1 VRGRS
6 QNRILGRG
14 PRLEQFRAWE
24 TVTGLATEGGGV
36 HRKIPRPLEAE
47 FTEEAEMVDR
57 YTKCVLTVIAAALV
71 TIAVQQS
78 IRPVTAQGGGC
89 GIVVDQACWV
99 RTDLRAPIAV
109 EVIGR

>member
-1 VRGRS
+1 M
-6 QNRILGRG
+6 L
-14 PRLEQFRAWE
+14 
-24 TVTGLATEGGGV
+24 
-36 HRKIPRPLEAE
+36 
-47 FTEEAEMVDR
+47 DR

-71 TIAVQQS
+71 FMAAQQAM
-78 IRPVTAQGGGC
+78 RPATAQGASC